1 MFVRRTTQIMSVV
14 DVRVA
19 LQRFMYLDNLIF
31 YDDDDDPQYAENT
44 QKQIHVNQ

>member
-31 YDDDDDPQYAENT
+31 VYDDDAYSPDKAN
-44 QKQIHVNQ
+44 NCFL